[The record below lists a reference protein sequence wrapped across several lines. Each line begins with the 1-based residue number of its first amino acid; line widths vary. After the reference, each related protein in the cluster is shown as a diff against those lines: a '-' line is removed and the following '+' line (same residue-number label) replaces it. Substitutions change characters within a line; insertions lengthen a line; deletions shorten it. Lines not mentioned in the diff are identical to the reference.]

1 VWFRPKVQIFL
12 SWGGCESEVLSGREG
27 RELSMSSSITGLV
40 PDATK
45 TRRRFLERLRGAG
58 IDDPR
63 VLEAFAAV
71 PRHLLVPEAL
81 RDQAYK
87 ETPIPIGEGQTISAP
102 GVVAAMT
109 MALELEGDERVL
121 EIGTGSGYQAAI
133 LGQLVSQVISIE
145 RIPRLAAS
153 ARTALDQF
161 GVTNV
166 VVYLGDGTRGRAD
179 HAPYDRIV
187 VTAGGPEVPKPLL
200 DQLALGGMLVG
211 PFGVRGAQKLT
222 RIRRCEDDRFTHE
235 VLGECDFVDLI
246 GQNGWQ
252 R

>member
-1 VWFRPKVQIFL
+1 
-12 SWGGCESEVLSGREG
+12 
-27 RELSMSSSITGLV
+27 MSSSISGQL
-40 PDATK
+40 PDGTK
-45 TRRRFLERLRGAG
+45 PRRRFLERLRSAG

-109 MALELEGDERVL
+109 MALELEGHERVL

-133 LGQLVSQVISIE
+133 LAQLASQVISIE
-145 RIPRLAAS
+145 RIPRLAAR
-153 ARTALDQF
+153 ARTALDRF

-166 VVYLGDGTRGRAD
+166 VVFLGDGTRGRAD
-179 HAPYDRIV
+179 HAPFDRIV

-200 DQLALGGMLVG
+200 EQLAMGGMLLG
-211 PFGVRGAQKLT
+211 PFGARGRQKLT
-222 RIRRCEDDRFTHE
+222 RIRRCEGDRITRE

>member
-1 VWFRPKVQIFL
+1 
-12 SWGGCESEVLSGREG
+12 
-27 RELSMSSSITGLV
+27 MSSSITWQL
-40 PDATK
+40 PDGSK
-45 TRRRFLERLRGAG
+45 TRRRFLERLKSAG
-58 IDDPR
+58 VDDPR

-109 MALELEGDERVL
+109 MALELEGHERVL

-133 LGQLVSQVISIE
+133 LAQLVSQVISIE
-145 RIPRLAAS
+145 RIPRLAAR
-153 ARTALDQF
+153 ARTALDRF

-166 VVYLGDGTRGRAD
+166 VVYLGDGTRGRAEL
-179 HAPYDRIV
+179 APFDRIV

-200 DQLALGGMLVG
+200 DQLAADGMLVG
-211 PFGVRGAQKLT
+211 PFGVRGAQNLT
-222 RIRRCEDDRFTHE
+222 RVRRCGDDDRFTRE

>member
-1 VWFRPKVQIFL
+1 
-12 SWGGCESEVLSGREG
+12 
-27 RELSMSSSITGLV
+27 MSSSISGQLA
-40 PDATK
+40 DGTK
-45 TRRRFLERLRGAG
+45 PRRRFLERLRSAG

-63 VLEAFAAV
+63 VLDAFAAV
-71 PRHLLVPEAL
+71 PRHLLVTEAL

-109 MALELEGDERVL
+109 MALELEGHERVL

-133 LGQLVSQVISIE
+133 LAQLVSQVISIE
-145 RIPRLAAS
+145 RIPRLAAR

-179 HAPYDRIV
+179 HAPFDRIV

-200 DQLALGGMLVG
+200 DQLATGGMLVG
-211 PFGVRGAQKLT
+211 PFGARGGQKLT
-222 RIRRCEDDRFTHE
+222 RFRRCEGDRFTRE